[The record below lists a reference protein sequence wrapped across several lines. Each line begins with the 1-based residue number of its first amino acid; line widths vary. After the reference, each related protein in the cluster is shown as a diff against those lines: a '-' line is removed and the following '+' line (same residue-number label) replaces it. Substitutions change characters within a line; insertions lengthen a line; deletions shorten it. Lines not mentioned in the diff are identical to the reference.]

1 MKGAAAGSISLE
13 ESGCLGVFVGA
24 RVGRTEGNGLKLVV
38 DEVCG
43 RAKLWQVVG
52 GGSGVGYMNCLESLL
67 NATEVFTDIEVR
79 GDTALQGL
87 IS

>member
-24 RVGRTEGNGLKLVV
+24 RVDRTEGNGLKLVV

-52 GGSGVGYMNCLESLL
+52 GGSGYMYCLESLL
-67 NATEVFTDIEVR
+67 NATEVFADLEVR